1 MTLLLGNALPS
12 FGTWDGVEP
21 RPTTRPAIRKA
32 RRTFRNWN
40 QSHRETRRCPRA
52 GSWESDRSR
61 AGYTYTRLRTTT
73 DQPPIVVPLLMLVP

>member
-32 RRTFRNWN
+32 RRTIRNWDL
-40 QSHRETRRCPRA
+40 SHRETRRYPRTGFRQGGPVTTGYA
-52 GSWESDRSR
+52 NQQTTIRCGIQR
-61 AGYTYTRLRTTT
+61 AWTGTL
-73 DQPPIVVPLLMLVP
+73 D